1 MGEMG
6 QELKFHG
13 QLLQDRWVYEH
24 YRRHVDL
31 LNYRGYFVDIGCNDG
46 VKINNSLLFE
56 RDFGWQGVCIDAD
69 RRMIELARENRA
81 CQVVEAVVYG
91 ETGVEVCFE
100 ENDESLLSGVSTV
113 GGQLR
118 TTASLADILAAVN
131 APKQIDYISL
141 DVEGVEDKILD
152 GFSEADYQVNCW
164 TIEHNGD
171 GARASAILNWLADRN
186 YLIKIV
192 HWDFFAI
199 REGFVFDGLN

>member
-1 MGEMG
+1 MGDTRKL
-6 QELKFHG
+6 QFRG
-13 QLLQDRWVYEH
+13 QLLQDKWVYEH
-24 YRRHVDL
+24 YRRHVNILD
-31 LNYRGYFVDIGCNDG
+31 YRGYFVDVGCNDG
-46 VKINNSLLFE
+46 VKINNTLVFE
-56 RDFGWQGVCIDAD
+56 GDLGWNGVCIDAD
-69 RRMIELARENRA
+69 RRMIELARQNRK
-81 CQVVEAVVYG
+81 CQVVEAVVYQ
-91 ETGVEVCFE
+91 ETGQEVCFE

-141 DVEGVEDKILD
+141 DVEGVEDKILE
-152 GFSEADYQVNCW
+152 GFEDADYDVNCW

-171 GARASAILNWLADRN
+171 GARASAILNWLAERD

-199 REGFVFDGLN
+199 KEGFLLNGLN